1 MTLRAIISITILL
14 SSPLASAGYDQARHF
29 PSFPH
34 PIWHASDRSSA
45 GNHAQTHPTA
55 VSSLDNQRR
64 RPSPSTTPHRPRQT
78 NSHSAR

>member
-34 PIWHASDRSSA
+34 PIWHASGRSSA

-55 VSSLDNQRR
+55 VSSLDNQPR
-64 RPSPSTTPHRPRQT
+64 RPSPSTTLHRPRQT